1 MAVPHSHLSAVP
13 TPLFDNMAAAC
24 LLHLPIVE
32 GLIFCISATPH
43 LGSSFPLFHGS
54 DHLFAAL
61 TLSLP
66 SSLSLTEDGLDFEGL
81 YNKTLC
87 GEEIGDKLVQCV
99 HSVNEAFV
107 NSSIYSETETKPFYM
122 YNTFGYSLKPP
133 VLNEW
138 KDDFFQVN
146 LDPDLSYMVDMTDP
160 KLQLALGKPGIIPR
174 TIFSLKPSDGF
185 LGIYFKV
192 IN

>member
-1 MAVPHSHLSAVP
+1 MG
-13 TPLFDNMAAAC
+13 N
-24 LLHLPIVE
+24 
-32 GLIFCISATPH
+32 
-43 LGSSFPLFHGS
+43 
-54 DHLFAAL
+54 
-61 TLSLP
+61 
-66 SSLSLTEDGLDFEGL
+66 GLDFEGL

-99 HSVNEAFV
+99 HSVNEAFI